1 MDESG
6 AKNTLSPGPNL
17 VKAVRIG
24 FIRQGTTLNAW
35 CAGRNLNRGNVTI
48 ALLGGW
54 RGPKGRAVARRVA
67 KAAGVGEIRWNQ

>member
-1 MDESG
+1 MDEAG
-6 AKNTLSPGPNL
+6 AKTPLIPGPEL

-35 CAGRNLNRGNVTI
+35 CEARQINRGNATI

-54 RGPKGRAVARRVA
+54 RGKKGKAIVRRIA
-67 KAAGVGEIRWNQ
+67 KAAGVGEIRWVQ